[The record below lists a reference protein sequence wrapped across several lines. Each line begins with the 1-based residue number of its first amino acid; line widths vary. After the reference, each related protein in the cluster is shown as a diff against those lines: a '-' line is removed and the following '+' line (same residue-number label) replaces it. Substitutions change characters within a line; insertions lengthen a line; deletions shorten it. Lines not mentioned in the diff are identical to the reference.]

1 MSEKHLIRLLSLLLL
16 SVFVWTG
23 CAHKPATTS
32 AAISTGSPNQQ
43 SPKMDTAQTDP
54 TAQETE
60 MEDEFGDDF
69 FDEEF
74 EEEIITVA
82 DPLRPWNRLMFH
94 FNDKLYFWLLKPLA
108 QGYRFLVPE
117 LARIGVKN
125 FFHNITTPVRFTN
138 SILQG
143 KGRLAGV
150 ELGSFMIN
158 STWGGLGLWNL
169 TQDHP
174 DLKPSDE
181 DLGQTLGYW
190 GLGNGFYIVWP
201 FLGPSTLRD
210 SVGKFGDSFLTPT
223 VFLDE
228 YWLEFWLSLGMNSTR
243 VLNETSFR
251 IGDYEAFKKSAI
263 EPYEAMKDGYLQIRK
278 KKVED

>member
-1 MSEKHLIRLLSLLLL
+1 MSKKHLIHLLSLLLL
-16 SVFVWTG
+16 SVFAWTG

-32 AAISTGSPNQQ
+32 NAVSTGSPNQQ
-43 SPKMDTAQTDP
+43 NPKMKTAQTDQAP
-54 TAQETE
+54 KETE
-60 MEDEFGDDF
+60 MEDEFGND

-74 EEEIITVA
+74 EEGVITIA
-82 DPLRPWNRLMFH
+82 DPLRPWNWLMFN
-94 FNDKLYFWLLKPLA
+94 FNDKMYFWFLKPLA

-125 FFHNITTPVRFTN
+125 FFHNIATPVRFTN

-143 KGRLAGV
+143 KGRSAGV

-158 STWGGLGLWNL
+158 STWGVLGLANL
-169 TQDHP
+169 TQKHP
-174 DLKPSDE
+174 ELKPSDE

-190 GLGNGFYIVWP
+190 GLGNGFYVVWP
-201 FLGPSTLRD
+201 FLGPSTFRD
-210 SVGKFGDSFLTPT
+210 TVGIAGDSFLNPL
-223 VFLDE
+223 FFIDE
-228 YWLEFWLSLGMNSTR
+228 YWLKFWLSLGMNSTR

-263 EPYEAMKDGYLQIRK
+263 EPYEALKDAYIQNRK

>member
-1 MSEKHLIRLLSLLLL
+1 MRKKHLIRLLSLLFLF
-16 SVFVWTG
+16 VFAWTG
-23 CAHKPATTS
+23 CAHKPATLS
-32 AAISTGSPNQQ
+32 DAASTGSPNRQK
-43 SPKMDTAQTDP
+43 PEIKTDRTDP
-54 TAQETE
+54 APQEAD
-60 MEDEFGDDF
+60 MEDEFENDF
-69 FDEEF
+69 FNEEF
-74 EEEIITVA
+74 EEDIITVA
-82 DPLRPWNRLMFH
+82 DPLRPWNWLMFH

-125 FFHNITTPVRFTN
+125 FFHNIATPVRFAN
-138 SILQG
+138 DLLQG
-143 KGRLAGV
+143 KGREAGI

-158 STWGGLGLWNL
+158 STWGVLGLGNL
-169 TQDHP
+169 TQNHP
-174 DLKPSDE
+174 ELKTSDE

-210 SVGKFGDSFLTPT
+210 SVGRAGDSFLSPT

-228 YWLEFWLSLGMNSTR
+228 YWLEFWLSLGMNSTK
-243 VLNETSFR
+243 VINETSFR

-263 EPYEAMKDGYLQIRK
+263 EPYEAMKDAYIQNRK
-278 KKVED
+278 KQVEE